1 MTNGKV
7 SLRDVYG
14 ATSAL
19 EAKMD
24 KRFDQM
30 AAMIRS
36 YGSRVRAIELWKEN
50 IMGKVGI
57 IVAIVTIV
65 FSMAWDYVKSKLIH

>member
-1 MTNGKV
+1 MTNERV
-7 SLRDVYG
+7 TLRDVYG

-19 EAKMD
+19 EDKMD

-30 AAMIRS
+30 AAMIRG
-36 YGSRVRAIELWKEN
+36 YGKRVRTIELWRAN

-65 FSMAWDYVKSKLIH
+65 FSMVCEYIKSKLIR